1 MRIIFV
7 LASVRHSNKQSQQAC
22 FEPRAAVLLPSRES
36 DAARPALAWIAA
48 LALASAFVPLRP
60 RLLQLKP
67 VSSTARR
74 RTLLRMSDEPR
85 SDNGTRDDEFDLEPR
100 AAKDDAP
107 TAALAKTDD
116 ETNPYYK
123 VVAALSPGEIIGR
136 FAATAPPRVQD
147 AVKQTIMGLLGNAGS
162 FALETATVTT
172 SEKLANL
179 MFQLQ
184 MTGYMFKNAEYRLS
198 LSRSLQDVPA
208 LMPGED
214 DGVEASS
221 RRRCRPSRA
230 RFPQG
235 QRHGR
240 GGRRSMRT
248 RTWLNCGKR
257 SRRCGRSWIGW
268 KKRGGDAVRFI
279 SVRALAAGA
288 ADGGAHVGDHR
299 RRFRWDEEARLFH
312 HEGHGHVVRRGQY
325 AAAAERL
332 AMGYACGSSRS
343 ATTCGSWR

>member
-1 MRIIFV
+1 M
-7 LASVRHSNKQSQQAC
+7 
-22 FEPRAAVLLPSRES
+22 AVP
-36 DAARPALAWIAA
+36 RPALAWIAA

-74 RTLLRMSDEPR
+74 RAPLLRATDEPR

-107 TAALAKTDD
+107 TAALAKSDD

-214 DGVEASS
+214 DSSSLPPVEGQVKVNVMGEEVAIDADAYMAELREEVETLRTELDRVEEARREATQSDLLAYVRSLPEQQMAALTSEITDDVLDGMKKLVYSIMKGMGTSSVEANTLLQQSGS
-221 RRRCRPSRA
+221 AMAQLCMWQLA
-230 RFPQG
+230 
-235 QRHGR
+235 
-240 GGRRSMRT
+240 
-248 RTWLNCGKR
+248 
-257 SRRCGRSWIGW
+257 IGYNLRELEV
-268 KKRGGDAVRFI
+268 KNALSKQLEAGDDGGDAVD
-279 SVRALAAGA
+279 A
-288 ADGGAHVGDHR
+288 
-299 RRFRWDEEARLFH
+299 
-312 HEGHGHVVRRGQY
+312 
-325 AAAAERL
+325 
-332 AMGYACGSSRS
+332 
-343 ATTCGSWR
+343 